1 MATTKSKENN
11 LRVFIKATTWRMVG
25 TADTIFLSWLF
36 TGQIASALKIGFT
49 EVFTKIFLFYLHE
62 KLLWSRLKFGQTWS
76 ADGVLIAEKSY
87 RSLIK
92 GISWRFFGTLDTIII
107 ALFWT
112 GNFAQAFA
120 IGGTEIV
127 TKVFLYWVHERLW
140 LKVKWQNPLNKKVEV
155 VPTVVDTSN
164 IHLVNPFVEKTP
176 ALEIP

>member
-1 MATTKSKENN
+1 MAATKSKENN
-11 LRVFIKATTWRMVG
+11 LRVIIKATTWRIIG
-25 TADTIFLSWLF
+25 TGDTILLSWLF

-107 ALFWT
+107 AFFWT
-112 GNFAQAFA
+112 GDFAKAFA
-120 IGGTEIV
+120 IGGTEII
-127 TKVFLYWVHERLW
+127 TKVLLYWIHERLW
-140 LKVKWQNPLNKKVEV
+140 LKVKWQNPLNNKTEITQ
-155 VPTVVDTSN
+155 PQIDTSN
-164 IHLVNPFVEKTP
+164 IHLVNPSVEKTQSVE
-176 ALEIP
+176 A